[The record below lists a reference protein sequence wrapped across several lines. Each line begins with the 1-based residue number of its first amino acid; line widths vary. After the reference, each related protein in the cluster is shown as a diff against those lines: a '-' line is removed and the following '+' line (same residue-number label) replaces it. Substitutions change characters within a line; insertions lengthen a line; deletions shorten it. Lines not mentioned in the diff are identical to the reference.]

1 MTYTFTIAEL
11 ASLTGAKAV
20 EGVYAGPIKGIAAL
34 AEAATTAEAWM
45 PAGGRGQRRASST
58 EQRRANA

>member
-34 AEAATTAEAWM
+34 AEAT
-45 PAGGRGQRRASST
+45 PADLSFLG
-58 EQRRANA
+58 NAKYAPLSRPPRPA